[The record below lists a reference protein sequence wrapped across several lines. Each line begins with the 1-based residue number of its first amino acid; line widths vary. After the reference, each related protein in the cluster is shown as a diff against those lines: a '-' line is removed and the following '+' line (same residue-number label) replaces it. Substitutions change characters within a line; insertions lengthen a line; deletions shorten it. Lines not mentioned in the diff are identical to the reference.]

1 MQNSRVT
8 SGKYIPCFIAGG
20 ATSSQNGDELSPESW
35 NEFDVG
41 QFLRVN
47 DCAAHCEIFSK
58 KKVDGKRLLEITE
71 KEIFELFDHK
81 MGPAVKVQDL
91 IKKLRDK
98 IEKLKSS
105 RHSTGKGSVSKK
117 YL

>member
-1 MQNSRVT
+1 MT
-8 SGKYIPCFIAGG
+8 AGKYIPCLITGG
-20 ATSSQNGDELSPESW
+20 SASSQNGDELAPATW

-58 KKVDGKRLLEITE
+58 KKVDGKRLLEISE
-71 KEIFELFDHK
+71 KEIFELLDHK
-81 MGPAVKVQDL
+81 MGPALKIQDL

-98 IEKLKSS
+98 IDKMKPS
-105 RHSTGKGSVSKK
+105 RNSTGKGSVGKK